1 MILIVLLYTI
11 KLKAMKDKIKTII
24 KENFSS
30 EIRSQEV
37 VSLINGILLDKA
49 KECLTNNDVH
59 GHKAVISLFIEL

>member
-1 MILIVLLYTI
+1 
-11 KLKAMKDKIKTII
+11 MKDKIKTII